1 MSKQSTS
8 RSPASSASSSAPPT
22 PPAGPESTV
31 SAACAPARAASVS
44 PPEDCMISGSGSAE
58 LARAAREAARR

>member
-8 RSPASSASSSAPPT
+8 RSPASSAPAARPPT

-44 PPEDCMISGSGSAE
+44 PPEDCMICGSGRPSSRALAQSAS
-58 LARAAREAARR
+58 R

>member
-8 RSPASSASSSAPPT
+8 ASPASSASSNAPPT

-31 SAACAPARAASVS
+31 SAACAEARATSVS
-44 PPEDCMISGSGSAE
+44 PPEDCMICGSGSARE
-58 LARAAREAARR
+58 RASAASRRR